1 MSEQNTSMMRRFGIT
16 DWAVNNRITVGV
28 LTVIIL
34 IAGLMA
40 YRAMPAES
48 FPEIA
53 QPTIYVGTVYP
64 GNSPV
69 DIERLI
75 TRPLEKEINSIS
87 GVDKIS
93 STSIQGYSSI
103 EVKFNFNVEV
113 SEALRK
119 VKDKVDAARSSP
131 DFPNDLPAD
140 PNIFDLNIGELL
152 PIMNINLSGEYTSDQ
167 LKNYAEYLKEE
178 IEDLAAITSVDIRG
192 IDDKEVRIMVD
203 NQKMESMNI
212 SFRDI
217 AGAIQNENM
226 SISGGDLLV
235 DGYRRNVRVLGE
247 FESLRDIE
255 NIIVKQEKEDIVYLR
270 DVATVAFDEVDRES
284 YARQYSDPVVTL
296 DIKKRSGENLIL
308 ASKAINE
315 IVTTAKAEY
324 FPSNLLISITNDQ
337 STRTKNQVSELENSI
352 IFGVLLVVLV
362 LTFFLGLRNALFVG
376 IAIPLSMLLSFFILN
391 SMGVTLNFMVLFAL
405 VLALGML
412 VDNGIVIVEN
422 VYRFMSSGY
431 KATEA
436 AKLGAAEVAMPI
448 ITSTA
453 TTLAAFVPLALWPG
467 LIGEFMKYL
476 PYTLIVVLSSS
487 LFVALVI
494 NPALAARYMKTEED
508 TVNRPKWT
516 RIGAILAVLGLGTH
530 TAIYLALGTPVGL
543 PLFVATLANLFG
555 YAGILILTYLWIFEP
570 GTQYFQKSALPR
582 LEQFY
587 SRVVAFS
594 LRGKNA
600 RKFFLGTVGLLF
612 VSIFLLAA
620 FPPKVLFFP
629 NNEPNLANIY
639 IELPVGTDIEAT
651 NALTLELEKEITELV
666 TTFTYEVDG
675 QPYNY
680 MVESIIAQVG
690 KGTSDPREGPSNVP
704 TPHKAKIVVAFRETK
719 YRLDQDGQ
727 PVSSSDVL
735 NLLRDNI
742 SNIPGA
748 VVAIEKDQNGPPQ
761 GAPINIEL
769 TGSNYEEVLAFAQEV
784 KREIENSPI
793 KGYDELKLDVESGKP
808 ELPITVDRAKAR
820 SLGVSTGQIG
830 DALRTALFGKEISRF
845 KDDEDEYPINL
856 RFDDAYRYNLESL
869 MNQKITFRDQ
879 GSGRI
884 KQVPISAV
892 ASASKSSTFSAV
904 KRKELDRVITLY
916 SGVQEGAN
924 PTQIVG
930 EIKALL
936 ANYEVPRG
944 MTLSFTG
951 QQEEQAKEFSF
962 LSKALLGAVFMIFLI
977 IVGQF
982 NSARIP
988 FLILITVILSLIGVL
1003 LGLLF
1008 FRMDFIIVMTMI
1020 GIISLA
1026 GVVVNNAIV
1035 LADYAGQLFDRRKA
1049 ELGLDDEARLPVQEL
1064 ANMLA
1069 EAGRTR
1075 LRPVLLTAITT
1086 VLGLIP
1092 LATGMNIDFFTL
1104 ISENNPQIYFGG
1116 DNVAFWGPISWT
1128 VIFGLTFATF
1138 LTLVIMPVMLYLTE
1152 VARSRRYWEKQGA

>member
-1 MSEQNTSMMRRFGIT
+1 
-16 DWAVNNRITVGV
+16 
-28 LTVIIL
+28 
-34 IAGLMA
+34 
-40 YRAMPAES
+40 
-48 FPEIA
+48 
-53 QPTIYVGTVYP
+53 
-64 GNSPV
+64 
-69 DIERLI
+69 
-75 TRPLEKEINSIS
+75 
-87 GVDKIS
+87 
-93 STSIQGYSSI
+93 
-103 EVKFNFNVEV
+103 
-113 SEALRK
+113 
-119 VKDKVDAARSSP
+119 
-131 DFPNDLPAD
+131 
-140 PNIFDLNIGELL
+140 
-152 PIMNINLSGEYTSDQ
+152 
-167 LKNYAEYLKEE
+167 
-178 IEDLAAITSVDIRG
+178 
-192 IDDKEVRIMVD
+192 
-203 NQKMESMNI
+203 
-212 SFRDI
+212 
-217 AGAIQNENM
+217 
-226 SISGGDLLV
+226 
-235 DGYRRNVRVLGE
+235 
-247 FESLRDIE
+247 
-255 NIIVKQEKEDIVYLR
+255 
-270 DVATVAFDEVDRES
+270 
-284 YARQYSDPVVTL
+284 
-296 DIKKRSGENLIL
+296 
-308 ASKAINE
+308 
-315 IVTTAKAEY
+315 
-324 FPSNLLISITNDQ
+324 
-337 STRTKNQVSELENSI
+337 
-352 IFGVLLVVLV
+352 
-362 LTFFLGLRNALFVG
+362 
-376 IAIPLSMLLSFFILN
+376 MLLSFFILN
-391 SMGVTLNFMVLFAL
+391 SMGITLNFMVLFAL

-448 ITSTA
+448 ISSTA

-494 NPALAARYMKTEED
+494 NPALAARYMKVEED

-516 RIGAILAVLGLGTH
+516 RIGGALTVIGLGVHIAILAVNPDAAGP
-530 TAIYLALGTPVGL
+530 AL
-543 PLFVATLANLFG
+543 FAATLFNLFG
-555 YAGILILTYLWIFEP
+555 YAGLIILSYLWLFEP
-570 GTQYFQKSALPR
+570 GTQYFQKNLLPR
-582 LEQFY
+582 LEAFY
-587 SRVVAFS
+587 SRAIEFS

-612 VSIFLLAA
+612 FSIFLLAV

-629 NNEPNLANIY
+629 NNQPNLANIY
-639 IELPVGTDIEAT
+639 IELPVGTDIEET
-651 NALTLELEKEITELV
+651 NALTLDLEKKITELV
-666 TTFTYEVDG
+666 GQFTYEKDG
-675 QPYNY
+675 ASYNY

-719 YRLDQDGQ
+719 YRLDQDGL

-735 NLLRDNI
+735 NLLRDNL
-742 SNIPGA
+742 SDVPGA
-748 VVAIEKDQNGPPQ
+748 VIVVDKDQNGPPQ
-761 GAPINIEL
+761 GSPINIEL
-769 TGSNYEEVLAFAQEV
+769 SGSDYEEVLAFAQQV
-784 KREIENSPI
+784 KREIESSPI
-793 KGYDELKLDVESGKP
+793 QGYDELKLDVESGKP

-904 KRKELDRVITLY
+904 KRKDLDRVITLY
-916 SGVQEGAN
+916 SGVKEGAN

-930 EIKALL
+930 QMKELL
-936 ANYEVPRG
+936 AGYEVPRG
-944 MTLSFTG
+944 ITLAFTG
-951 QQEEQAKEFSF
+951 QQEEQAKEFGF

-988 FLILITVILSLIGVL
+988 FLILVTVILSLIGVL
-1003 LGLLF
+1003 LGLVI
-1008 FRMDFIIVMTMI
+1008 FRMDFIIIMTMI

-1035 LADYAGQLFDRRKA
+1035 LADYAGQLIERRKA
-1049 ELGLDDEARLPVQEL
+1049 ELNLDEDARLPVDEL
-1064 ANMLA
+1064 AFALA

-1104 ISENNPQIYFGG
+1104 ISQNNPQIYFGG
-1116 DNVAFWGPISWT
+1116 DNVMFWGPISWT

-1152 VARSRRYWEKQGA
+1152 VTRSRKYWEKQGA